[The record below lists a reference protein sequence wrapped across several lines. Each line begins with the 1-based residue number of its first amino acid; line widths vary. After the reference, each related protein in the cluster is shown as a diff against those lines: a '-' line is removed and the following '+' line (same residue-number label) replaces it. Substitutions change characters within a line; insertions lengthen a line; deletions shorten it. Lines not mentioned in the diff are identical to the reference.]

1 MLKLLLPSI
10 QSKELLIEGRYY
22 KVYEQVSLYN
32 YSKQTALSMYLAKY
46 NKRCYIKTFPKIKD
60 PAEKDKA
67 IHLYIEDILSEFHDY
82 IEKHYVGDRFIKI
95 DSLPTPVV
103 SEQSRGGKKYVAVQY
118 TVKRDPQEMP
128 RNLLTKCIY
137 THVGAKETVSQKVID
152 LKIAEAKKRQ
162 IASLERAKIYVEQKR
177 KAFREQVN
185 KEIAER
191 DSKLA

>member
-1 MLKLLLPSI
+1 M
-10 QSKELLIEGRYY
+10 
-22 KVYEQVSLYN
+22 
-32 YSKQTALSMYLAKY
+32 
-46 NKRCYIKTFPKIKD
+46 
-60 PAEKDKA
+60 
-67 IHLYIEDILSEFHDY
+67 
-82 IEKHYVGDRFIKI
+82 
-95 DSLPTPVV
+95 
-103 SEQSRGGKKYVAVQY
+103 